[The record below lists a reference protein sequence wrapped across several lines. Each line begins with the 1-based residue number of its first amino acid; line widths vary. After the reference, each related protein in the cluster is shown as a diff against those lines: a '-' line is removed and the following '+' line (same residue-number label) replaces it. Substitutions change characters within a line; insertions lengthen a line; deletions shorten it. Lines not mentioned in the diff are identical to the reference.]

1 MNTQKINISTNKI
14 YLLDVSGGVFNLI
27 TELKE
32 GDDIKNEI
40 KRCFYSYH
48 TIAITS
54 IKEDGS
60 SLFKMISFYNE
71 IESID
76 IENLFQSLETLKA
89 SLKYDI
95 IGSRLHTF
103 KKLDIYCGT
112 NFAEVYS
119 NIIDKN
125 Q

>member
-1 MNTQKINISTNKI
+1 
-14 YLLDVSGGVFNLI
+14 
-27 TELKE
+27 
-32 GDDIKNEI
+32 
-40 KRCFYSYH
+40 
-48 TIAITS
+48 
-54 IKEDGS
+54 
-60 SLFKMISFYNE
+60 MISFYNE